1 MTTACLHAPLDRTSA
16 WSHFRPEKCSSDQ
29 DETAQCSMAE
39 DFFSLCGGGFSVFR
53 KMVTLQRKRSARSA
67 EAPAPVDIRALKAAA
82 KEIIDCDDVLSLFAE
97 DLKHV
102 VAGEQK
108 NAKIIFLAGTSR
120 LLQEPMNI
128 AIKGPSGSGKSSLR
142 QRVKKNFFP
151 PESVISFT
159 ALSEKALL
167 FMREGFEHKILPME
181 EASATEEQA
190 FQNYL
195 LRSLMSEH
203 KLVYQVTQKDE
214 HGQLVTMAIEKSGPV
229 SFMVTTTKNKLDPE
243 NETRLLSLEID
254 DSPEQTRA
262 GLRKIAAVRGLNA
275 ASGFD
280 AKYLE
285 PWHQY
290 QRWLAAGERRV
301 FVPFLPVLS
310 NMVPNSAV
318 RLRRDFGQVIT
329 AIEAHALL
337 HREYRNLSTK
347 GSIVAT
353 IEEDYAVVRELLG
366 DLLAETSETKV
377 RKTVAETVAAV
388 VAVDDE
394 ANEPDSDKEGGAT
407 VSAVAKELKLDKSTA
422 RRWLNA
428 ARDAEL
434 VKNIETR
441 RGQPARYRATG
452 VLVQKDISVL
462 PTADDLREAYDDYRR
477 KRAAVAKPKEEASL
491 GATATASNGR
501 AG

>member
-1 MTTACLHAPLDRTSA
+1 
-16 WSHFRPEKCSSDQ
+16 
-29 DETAQCSMAE
+29 
-39 DFFSLCGGGFSVFR
+39 
-53 KMVTLQRKRSARSA
+53 
-67 EAPAPVDIRALKAAA
+67 
-82 KEIIDCDDVLSLFAE
+82 
-97 DLKHV
+97 
-102 VAGEQK
+102 
-108 NAKIIFLAGTSR
+108 
-120 LLQEPMNI
+120 
-128 AIKGPSGSGKSSLR
+128 
-142 QRVKKNFFP
+142 
-151 PESVISFT
+151 
-159 ALSEKALL
+159 
-167 FMREGFEHKILPME
+167 
-181 EASATEEQA
+181 
-190 FQNYL
+190 
-195 LRSLMSEH
+195 
-203 KLVYQVTQKDE
+203 
-214 HGQLVTMAIEKSGPV
+214 
-229 SFMVTTTKNKLDPE
+229 
-243 NETRLLSLEID
+243 
-254 DSPEQTRA
+254 
-262 GLRKIAAVRGLNA
+262 
-275 ASGFD
+275 
-280 AKYLE
+280 
-285 PWHQY
+285 
-290 QRWLAAGERRV
+290 
-301 FVPFLPVLS
+301 
-310 NMVPNSAV
+310 MVPNSAV

-477 KRAAVAKPKEEASL
+477 KRAAVAKPKEEGSL